1 VSLAIRHSHIPWD
14 LMYGMRNGIMHDY
27 FEIDLE
33 VVWQTVLSNLPT
45 LQTNNRSDITLVQI
59 KKSLS
64 LLV

>member
-45 LQTNNRSDITLVQI
+45 LQTNNRSDI
-59 KKSLS
+59 
-64 LLV
+64 